1 MPLLTEL
8 GTKEII
14 ALIFIPVGTLLLFY
28 DLRRLSA
35 VLISGAK
42 KDARFIVKGIR
53 VLTTFSGI
61 CMIAA
66 GSVYA
71 NDTLFVL
78 GLVIGIE
85 ELYETTLVLTAL
97 KYSEEG

>member
-14 ALIFIPVGTLLLFY
+14 ALIFIPIGTVLLFY
-28 DLRRLSA
+28 DLRKIGRD
-35 VLISGAK
+35 IFHGAK

-53 VLTTFSGI
+53 VLTTLSGI
-61 CMIAA
+61 LMIAS
-66 GSVYA
+66 GYVYS
-71 NDTLFVL
+71 NDTLFLL

-85 ELYETTLVLTAL
+85 ELYETSLVLTVL
-97 KYSEEG
+97 NYSKEV

>member
-1 MPLLTEL
+1 MTFISEL
-8 GTKEII
+8 GPKEII
-14 ALIFIPVGTLLLFY
+14 ALIFIPVGAVLLY
-28 DLRRLSA
+28 NDVKRIST
-35 VLISGAK
+35 VLISGANR
-42 KDARFIVKGIR
+42 DVSLFVKGIR

-61 CMIAA
+61 AMIAA

-71 NDTLFVL
+71 NDTLFLL

-97 KYSEEG
+97 KYSKTA